1 MTQRRSLFAA
11 SHSFSNILLVLFGA
25 VFLIAAQTAQAKQA
39 VYLRA
44 GVHPQY
50 ARIVFAWPEPVSYQ
64 AAITGQ
70 QLQITFSS
78 PFTANFDAVSRKL
91 ENYVGAPVISDDG
104 KTVQFALLRPFTLQ
118 TQLIDRR
125 VVIDLLQAGPE
136 TKPAP
141 VTPGDLGLAPRP
153 KPNAAGRQVRFLKG
167 QPAPA
172 PDTEAAEVPAGPVAA
187 PHGADI
193 TSERPQAETGAERQ
207 RILDAE
213 NESKQKAKDAAIAA
227 AMAQAAAEAGET
239 AALGKDGTLD
249 LELRLKELPGGLSLR
264 FPFPADVAG
273 AVFFR
278 GPIMWVVFDKPA
290 RTDLRI
296 VALAN
301 NPILLSAR
309 QIEEEDF
316 TALAF
321 KVAPGYFTRAE
332 RRRSVWQIDITNESS
347 QPGKSFAVVREPVSD
362 AGGTVHVISANPAGP
377 FRLLDPY
384 VGDSIIISPVLE
396 AGQAIIDRRRFVGFD
411 LLKSVQGVAIVPF
424 TDQIQVKA
432 GSGTIDISSVSGL
445 HLSDDIARLLGE
457 SENGKELPQPPAF
470 MDFDRWKRGGSSTFR
485 SSERQLRAAIAAT
498 SLKRRLAN
506 QKSLAQFYLAHGL
519 AAESRAVMNIMA
531 AENSSAVNDPAY
543 RALSAAANYIMG
555 RYQEAE
561 KDLADQSL
569 KKDPYASLWRGAVLA
584 RLEKWEAALTEFDS
598 GYAMLGKYSQEI
610 QAEMRLLAATAALS
624 RDEFNRAKRELTAF
638 PLKSLPPRQA
648 GWSMLLRGRLLE
660 ARGKDDAALK
670 AYDGVI
676 AYHYRPTE
684 APARLA
690 KVLLLNKLGTLDNV
704 RAIEQLETLQFA
716 WRGDET
722 ELKVLEALG
731 DRYIANKDYR
741 SGLSVM
747 RSAVMYFPDGARPR
761 IIADRMSET
770 FADLFLNGASD
781 EMPPVKALALYYD
794 FRELTPLGHD
804 GDEMIRRLGERLVAV
819 DLLDEATELLDH
831 QVRNRLEGTAKAQVA
846 ARLAVIQLLDKK
858 PAQALETIRRTRQT
872 RLPGDL
878 TQRRLMLE
886 ARALTEMSEF
896 EQALELIAG
905 QTSKEADLLR
915 ADIHWA
921 AQDWPQAAASL
932 QVVLGGR
939 WQNDTPLTA
948 TEQAQVMRAA
958 IAHALAGQQAALD
971 ELRANYKPKMAG
983 GPFDDGFAVITQS
996 ADGRGVAFRQLANTI
1011 AGLDTLQD
1019 FMASYRRDL

>member
-1 MTQRRSLFAA
+1 MTQRRALALSYILFAL
-11 SHSFSNILLVLFGA
+11 SGA
-25 VFLIAAQTAQAKQA
+25 AFMIAAQTAQAKQT
-39 VYLRA
+39 VFLRA

-50 ARIVFAWPEPVSYQ
+50 VRMVFVWPEPVTYQ

-70 QLQITFSS
+70 QLHITFSS
-78 PFTANFDAVSRKL
+78 PFTANFAAVSRRL
-91 ENYVGAPVISDDG
+91 EKYAGPPVISDDG
-104 KTVQFALLRPFTLQ
+104 MTVRFALLRPLALK
-118 TQLIDRR
+118 TQQIGKR
-125 VVIDLLQAGPE
+125 VVIDLLQAPPE
-136 TKPAP
+136 TKTARLISQ
-141 VTPGDLGLAPRP
+141 DLGLTP
-153 KPNAAGRQVRFLKG
+153 KPKPKAAGHPLRLLKRQ
-167 QPAPA
+167 PPPA
-172 PDTEAAEVPAGPVAA
+172 PDTGAITAPADPQAVPKA
-187 PHGADI
+187 ADI
-193 TSERPQAETGAERQ
+193 TSERPRPETDAERQ

-213 NESKQKAKDAAIAA
+213 NEGKQKAKDAAIAA
-227 AMAQAAAEAGET
+227 ALAQTAIEAGET
-239 AALGKDGTLD
+239 AKTGEDGALD
-249 LELRLKELPGGLSLR
+249 LELRLKELPGGISLR
-264 FPFPADVAG
+264 FPFSTDVAG

-278 GPIMWVVFDKPA
+278 GPVMWVVFDKPA

-296 VALAN
+296 VALAH

-309 QIEEEDF
+309 QIEDEDF

-321 KVAPGYFTRAE
+321 KVAPGYFTRVE
-332 RRRSVWQIDITNESS
+332 RRRSVWQIDLINESS
-347 QPGKSFAVVREPVSD
+347 PPGKSFEVVREPESD
-362 AGGTVHVISANPAGP
+362 TGGTVHVISANPAGP
-377 FRLLDPY
+377 YRLLDPY
-384 VGDSIIISPVLE
+384 VGDSILVSPVLE
-396 AGQAIIDRRRFVGFD
+396 VGHAVIDSRHFVGFD
-411 LLKSVQGVAIVPF
+411 LLKSVQGVVIIPF

-432 GSGTIDISSVSGL
+432 ASGTIDIGAASGL
-445 HLSDDIARLLGE
+445 HLSDDVARLLGE
-457 SENGKELPQPPAF
+457 SDNSKELPQPPAF
-470 MDFDRWKRGGSSTFR
+470 MDFDRWKRGGDSTFLA
-485 SSERQLRAAIAAT
+485 SERQLRAVIAAT
-498 SLKRRLAN
+498 RLKRRLAS
-506 QKSLAQFYLAHGL
+506 QKNLAQFYLAHGL

-531 AENSSAVNDPAY
+531 AENNNAVHDPAY
-543 RALSAAANYIMG
+543 RALSAVANYKLG
-555 RYQEAE
+555 RYQDAE
-561 KDLADQSL
+561 KDLSGQSL
-569 KKDPYASLWRGAVLA
+569 QNDPYASLWRGAVLA
-584 RLEKWEAALTEFDS
+584 RLEKWEAALPEFDS

-610 QAEMRLLAATAALS
+610 QAEMRLLAATAALG
-624 RDEFNRAKRELTAF
+624 RGEFNRAKRELTAF
-638 PLKSLPPRQA
+638 PLNSLPPRQA
-648 GWSMLLRGRLLE
+648 SWSMLLRGHLLE

-684 APARLA
+684 SPARLA
-690 KVLLLNKLGTLDNV
+690 KVLLLNKLGTLDHA

-716 WRGDET
+716 WRGDQT
-722 ELKVLEALG
+722 ELNLLESLG

-741 SGLSVM
+741 GGLSVM
-747 RSAVMYFPDGARPR
+747 RNAVTYFPDGARPR
-761 IIADRMSET
+761 VIADRMSET

-846 ARLAVIQLLDKK
+846 ARLAVIQLLDNK

-872 RLPGDL
+872 RLPEDL
-878 TQRRLMLE
+878 TLRRLILE

-921 AQDWPQAAASL
+921 AQDWPQAAASM

-939 WQNDTPLTA
+939 WQDATPLAA

-958 IAHALAGQQAALD
+958 IAHALAGQQTALD
-971 ELRANYKPKMAG
+971 ELRANYKTKMAG
-983 GPFDDGFAVITQS
+983 GPFADGFAVITQS